1 MPVMAGTTV
10 PRHDSLQAHFNAL
23 TAQLP
28 VPASRALRQVDGMP
42 RKLLASRSY
51 LRAGD
56 GLHYRWSWTEAQI
69 EQRMNS
75 AHHRRLLTETAA
87 VRERFERDNPG
98 YTLYANM
105 RPRSLELQL
114 ERWNSNAGV
123 ARVAQALHKAA
134 LAEVAKPYYRTCK
147 DAQCAQRLGE
157 FLAQWTPPFA
167 APLAAPGLSSH
178 GQSRAIDF
186 QVMHKGKV
194 VASTVVA
201 TARKHWDAPGWT
213 HKLQAAVAGS
223 SFIGPLKAPYEPWHY
238 DYQPRLSAMAAQ
250 AVEDEDET

>member
-1 MPVMAGTTV
+1 MPAWAGTTV
-10 PRHDSLQAHFNAL
+10 PRQDALPAHFDAL
-23 TAQLP
+23 MAQLP
-28 VPASRALRQVDGMP
+28 ASAARALHQVDGMP

-56 GLHYRWSWTEAQI
+56 SLHYRWSWTEAQI
-69 EQRMNS
+69 EERMNS
-75 AHHRRLLTETAA
+75 AHYRRLLSETEA
-87 VRERFERDNPG
+87 VRERFARDNPG

-123 ARVAQALHKAA
+123 ARVAQALHKAV
-134 LAEVAKPYYRTCK
+134 LAEVAKPFYRSCQ
-147 DAQCAQRLGE
+147 DAQCGQRLGQ
-157 FLAQWTPPFA
+157 FLAQWTPPHA

-201 TARKHWDAPGWT
+201 TARKHWDAAGWT
-213 HKLQAAVAGS
+213 RKLQAAVAGS
-223 SFIGPLKAPYEPWHY
+223 SFKGPLKAPYEPWHY

-250 AVEDEDET
+250 AADDEDET